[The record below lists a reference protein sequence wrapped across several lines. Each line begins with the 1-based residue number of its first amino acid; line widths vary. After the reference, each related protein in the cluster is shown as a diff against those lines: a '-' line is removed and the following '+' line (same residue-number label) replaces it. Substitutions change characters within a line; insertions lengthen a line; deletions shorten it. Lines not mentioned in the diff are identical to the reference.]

1 MRSTGRRYGF
11 LTAAAVAAVTL
22 WASASSSMNY
32 PLYAEHWQLAP
43 WVTTAM
49 FAAYPL
55 ALIPMLL
62 VFGNLSDYIGR
73 RTAILGGL
81 AAIVLGG
88 VALGL
93 APWVWVVFLGRV
105 LLGLGVGLAL
115 SPATAAVMEFGGP
128 DGARRAG
135 STVSAA
141 TAVGLTLAMF
151 VGGTFIEFAPAP
163 MVLNQWVLV
172 LVALAVFALALRLPR
187 HSPNPAAGRWRPRG
201 LAFPRTGR
209 PRFIAG
215 VLAVV
220 AGYVIGVIFIGL
232 GAAIAKSLL
241 HTDNVFIGGIVIA
254 VSTAAVGVTS
264 LLIRKARPAPLL
276 ASGLAASVV
285 SMLALVASGLAGS
298 LPLFFVSSLT
308 SGLAYAFLVSG
319 GLGLIGAAAAPQHRA
334 AAVSTAYFF
343 GYAAQAGAAIW
354 LGIIETTAG
363 FNEAVGIGAALV
375 VIPATAAVLLAAIRP
390 ETRQARLARRAAAQ
404 TSSA

>member
-172 LVALAVFALALRLPR
+172 LVALAVFASRSGSPGTPRTLRRDAGGPAV
-187 HSPNPAAGRWRPRG
+187 SPSPEPAGRGSSPEFWR
-201 LAFPRTGR
+201 
-209 PRFIAG
+209 
-215 VLAVV
+215 
-220 AGYVIGVIFIGL
+220 
-232 GAAIAKSLL
+232 S
-241 HTDNVFIGGIVIA
+241 
-254 VSTAAVGVTS
+254 S
-264 LLIRKARPAPLL
+264 PA
-276 ASGLAASVV
+276 
-285 SMLALVASGLAGS
+285 
-298 LPLFFVSSLT
+298 
-308 SGLAYAFLVSG
+308 
-319 GLGLIGAAAAPQHRA
+319 
-334 AAVSTAYFF
+334 
-343 GYAAQAGAAIW
+343 
-354 LGIIETTAG
+354 
-363 FNEAVGIGAALV
+363 
-375 VIPATAAVLLAAIRP
+375 
-390 ETRQARLARRAAAQ
+390 
-404 TSSA
+404 TSSASSSSVSEPRSRSRCSTPTTCSSAGSSSP